1 VIAGPDH
8 ERWARLASK
17 GKLLTPDPRIAIQG
31 FVEDVRPA
39 YRECDVVAIPLPI
52 SAGTNIKLM
61 EAMACGRAVV
71 STPVGCQG
79 LDLEDG
85 ADLLVSDL
93 DTGFAEAICSLL
105 ADDSKR
111 EQISRRARRT
121 AEERF
126 DWDII
131 ARNALDCYL
140 RQETRP

>member
-8 ERWARLASK
+8 ERWARLGGK
-17 GKLLTPDPRIAIQG
+17 GKLLKPDPRIAIEG

-39 YRECDVVAIPLPI
+39 YRECDIVAIPLPV

-85 ADLLVSDL
+85 SDLLVSDIG
-93 DTGFAEAICSLL
+93 DRFAEAICGLL
-105 ADDSKR
+105 ADGSKR
-111 EQISRRARRT
+111 EQIAARARRT

-131 ARNALDCYL
+131 AREALACYRRL
-140 RQETRP
+140 EKRP